1 MIHSLSCFFHPVISV
16 FEFND
21 FYKLL
26 LQRFMKLTLFIE
38 SDFLI
43 CLLFDIIFRFT
54 SICPHITENIV
65 FNALKPIPFN
75 STICQTTEK
84 ENQQTD

>member
-1 MIHSLSCFFHPVISV
+1 
-16 FEFND
+16 
-21 FYKLL
+21 
-26 LQRFMKLTLFIE
+26 MKLTLFIE

-75 STICQTTEK
+75 STYAKLLKKKINKQT
-84 ENQQTD
+84 ENKPCYRPSASDHLTLVNQHSIFY